1 LKELIV
7 YSEEVNNAM
16 SCGVPVVAL
25 ESTIIAH
32 GMPYPENVH
41 TAKRLGNIIREA
53 GCVPAIIAI
62 SDGKVCVGIDDAL
75 LERIAKEKEV
85 LKVSRR
91 DIPIAIASKALGATT
106 VSGTLVIAHAAG
118 IKVFVTGGIGG
129 AHRGSETSMD
139 ISADLEELAISD
151 VAVVCAGIK
160 AILDLPKTLEI
171 LETKGVP
178 VVGYKTDELPAFYTR
193 KSGIKLVATADT
205 VDDIALIMKS
215 KWDLGINGSILI
227 TNPIPKEFEADAEEI
242 NVAIEE
248 ALILANKKCISG
260 KGITPFILSHVS
272 ELTGGHSLAANV
284 ALVENNARLGAQIA
298 FTFSKLV

>member
-1 LKELIV
+1 MKELIV

-32 GMPYPENVH
+32 GMPYPENVN

-53 GCVPAIIAI
+53 GCIPAIIAI
-62 SDGKVCVGIDDAL
+62 SEGKVCVGIDDAL
-75 LERIAKEKEV
+75 LERIAKEKGV

-106 VSGTLVIAHAAG
+106 VSGTLVIAHATG

-129 AHRGSETSMD
+129 AHRGSEISMD

-151 VAVVCAGIK
+151 VTVVCAGIK

-205 VDDIALIMKS
+205 VDEIALIMKS

-227 TNPIPKEFEADAEEI
+227 TNPIPKEFEADSKVI
-242 NVAIEE
+242 NVAIEN
-248 ALILANKKCISG
+248 ALLLANKKGVRG
-260 KGITPFILSHVS
+260 KEITPFILSHVS
-272 ELTGGHSLAANV
+272 EATGGDSLAANV

-298 FTFSKLV
+298 FAFSKLV

>member
-1 LKELIV
+1 MKALIV
-7 YSEEVNNAM
+7 YSEEVREAM
-16 SCGVPVVAL
+16 ASGMPVVAL

-32 GMPYPENVH
+32 GMPYPENVN
-41 TAKRLGNIIREA
+41 TAKRLGNIIRDA
-53 GCVPAIIAI
+53 GCVPAIVAV
-62 SDGKVCVGIDDAL
+62 SEGKVCVGIDDVL
-75 LERIAKEKEV
+75 LERIAKEKGV

-129 AHRGSETSMD
+129 AHRGAETSMD
-139 ISADLEELAISD
+139 VSSDLEELAISD
-151 VAVVCAGIK
+151 VAVVSAGVK

-193 KSGIKLVATADT
+193 TSGLKLVARADT
-205 VDDIALIMKS
+205 VDEVACIMKS
-215 KWDLGINGSILI
+215 KWDLGISGSVLI
-227 TNPIPKEFEADAEEI
+227 ANPIPQEFEADSKVI
-242 NVAIEE
+242 NAAIEN
-248 ALILANKKCISG
+248 ALIRASEEGIAG
-260 KGITPFILSHVS
+260 KEITPFILSLVS
-272 ELTGGHSLAANV
+272 EATGGDSLAANV

-298 FTFSKLV
+298 FAFSKLV

>member
-1 LKELIV
+1 VKALIA
-7 YSEEVNNAM
+7 YSEEVREAM
-16 SCGVPVVAL
+16 RCGVPVVAL

-32 GMPYPENVH
+32 GMPYPENVN
-41 TAKRLGNIIREA
+41 TAKRLGSIIRDA

-62 SDGKVCVGIDDAL
+62 AGGKVCVGIDDAL
-75 LERIAKEKEV
+75 LERIAKEKDV

-129 AHRGSETSMD
+129 AHRGAETSMD
-139 ISADLEELAISD
+139 VSSDLEELAIRD
-151 VAVVCAGIK
+151 VAVVSAGVK

-193 KSGIKLVATADT
+193 KSGLKLVAKADT
-205 VDDIALIMKS
+205 VDDLVNIMKS
-215 KWDLGINGSILI
+215 KWDLGIGGSILI
-227 TNPIPKEFEADAEEI
+227 ANPIPEAFEADPKAI
-242 NVAIEE
+242 NAAIEN
-248 ALILANKKCISG
+248 ALIRAKKAGVAG
-260 KGITPFILSHVS
+260 KEITPFILSHVS
-272 ELTGGHSLAANV
+272 EATGGDSLAANV
-284 ALVENNARLGAQIA
+284 ALVENNARLGAKIA
-298 FTFSKLV
+298 FAFAKRV

>member
-1 LKELIV
+1 MKALIA
-7 YSEEVNNAM
+7 YSEEVREAM
-16 SCGVPVVAL
+16 RCGVPVVAL

-32 GMPYPENVH
+32 GMPYPENVN
-41 TAKRLGNIIREA
+41 TAKRLGSIIRDA

-62 SDGKVCVGIDDAL
+62 AGGKVCVGIDDAL
-75 LERIAKEKEV
+75 LERIAKEKDV

-139 ISADLEELAISD
+139 VSSDLEELAIRD
-151 VAVVCAGIK
+151 VAVVSAGVK

-193 KSGIKLVATADT
+193 KSGLKLVAKADT
-205 VDDIALIMKS
+205 VDELVNIMKS
-215 KWDLGINGSILI
+215 KWDLGIGGSILI
-227 TNPIPKEFEADAEEI
+227 ANPIPEAFEADPKVI
-242 NVAIEE
+242 NAAIEN
-248 ALILANKKCISG
+248 ALIRAKEAGVAG
-260 KGITPFILSHVS
+260 KEITPFILSHVS
-272 ELTGGHSLAANV
+272 EATGGDSLVANV
-284 ALVENNARLGAQIA
+284 ALVENNARLGAKIA
-298 FTFSKLV
+298 FAFAKRV

>member
-1 LKELIV
+1 VKEQIV
-7 YSEEVNNAM
+7 YSEEVKSAIAL
-16 SCGVPVVAL
+16 GVPIVAL

-32 GMPYPENVH
+32 GMPYPENVN
-41 TAKRLGNIIREA
+41 TAKRLGDIIREA

-62 SDGKVCVGIDDAL
+62 ADGKAHIGIDNGL

-91 DIPIAIASKALGATT
+91 DIPFVLASNALGATT
-106 VSGTLVIAHAAG
+106 VSGTLVLANAAG

-129 AHRGSETSMD
+129 AHRGSEKSMD
-139 ISADLEELAISD
+139 ISADLEELAISN
-151 VAVVCAGIK
+151 VAVVSAGVK

-178 VVGYKTDELPAFYTR
+178 VIGYRTDELPAFYTR
-193 KSGIKLVATADT
+193 SSGLKLVATAET
-205 VDDIALIMKS
+205 VNEIALIMKS
-215 KWDLGINGSILI
+215 KWDLGLPGSILVA
-227 TNPIPKEFEADAEEI
+227 NPIPEEFEADAKVI

-248 ALILANKKCISG
+248 ALTLANKEGISG
-260 KGITPFILSHVS
+260 KGITPFLLAHVS
-272 ELTGGHSLAANV
+272 EVTGGHSLSANV

-298 FTFSKLV
+298 FAFSKL

>member
-1 LKELIV
+1 
-7 YSEEVNNAM
+7 M
-16 SCGVPVVAL
+16 RCGVPVVAL

-32 GMPYPENVH
+32 GMPYPENVN
-41 TAKRLGNIIREA
+41 TAKRLGSIIRDA

-62 SDGKVCVGIDDAL
+62 AGGKVCVGIDDAL
-75 LERIAKEKEV
+75 LERIAKEKDV

-129 AHRGSETSMD
+129 AHRGAETSMD
-139 ISADLEELAISD
+139 VSSDLEELAIRD
-151 VAVVCAGIK
+151 VAVVSAGVK

-193 KSGIKLVATADT
+193 KSGLKLVAKADT
-205 VDDIALIMKS
+205 VDELVNIMKS
-215 KWDLGINGSILI
+215 KWDLGIGGSILI
-227 TNPIPKEFEADAEEI
+227 ANPIPEAFEADPKVI
-242 NVAIEE
+242 NAAIEN
-248 ALILANKKCISG
+248 ALIRAKEAGVAG
-260 KGITPFILSHVS
+260 KEITPFILSHVS
-272 ELTGGHSLAANV
+272 EATGGDSLVANV
-284 ALVENNARLGAQIA
+284 ALVENNARLGAKIA
-298 FTFSKLV
+298 FAFAKRV

>member
-1 LKELIV
+1 MKALIV
-7 YSEEVNNAM
+7 YSEEVREAM
-16 SCGVPVVAL
+16 ASGMPVVAL

-32 GMPYPENVH
+32 GMPYPENVN
-41 TAKRLGNIIREA
+41 TAKRLGNIIRDA
-53 GCVPAIIAI
+53 GCVPAIVAV
-62 SDGKVCVGIDDAL
+62 SEGKVCVGIDDVL
-75 LERIAKEKEV
+75 LERIAKEKGV

-129 AHRGSETSMD
+129 AHRGAETSMD
-139 ISADLEELAISD
+139 VSSDLEELAMSD
-151 VAVVCAGIK
+151 VAVVSAGVK

-193 KSGIKLVATADT
+193 TSGLKLVARANT
-205 VDDIALIMKS
+205 VDEVACIMKS
-215 KWDLGINGSILI
+215 KWDLGISGSVLI
-227 TNPIPKEFEADAEEI
+227 ANPIPQEFEADSKVI
-242 NVAIEE
+242 NAAIEN
-248 ALILANKKCISG
+248 ALIRASEEGIAG
-260 KGITPFILSHVS
+260 KEITPFILSLVS
-272 ELTGGHSLAANV
+272 EATGGDSLAANV

-298 FTFSKLV
+298 FAFSKLV

>member
-1 LKELIV
+1 MA
-7 YSEEVNNAM
+7 SGM
-16 SCGVPVVAL
+16 PVVAL

-32 GMPYPENVH
+32 GMPYPENVN
-41 TAKRLGNIIREA
+41 TAKRLGNIIRDA
-53 GCVPAIIAI
+53 GCVPAIVAV
-62 SDGKVCVGIDDAL
+62 SEGKVCVGIDDVL
-75 LERIAKEKEV
+75 LERIAKEKGV

-129 AHRGSETSMD
+129 AHRGAETSMD
-139 ISADLEELAISD
+139 VSADLEELAMSD
-151 VAVVCAGIK
+151 VAVVSAGVK

-193 KSGIKLVATADT
+193 SSGLKLVARADT
-205 VDDIALIMKS
+205 VDEVACIMKS
-215 KWDLGINGSILI
+215 KWDLGISGSVLI
-227 TNPIPKEFEADAEEI
+227 ANPIPQEFEADSKVI
-242 NVAIEE
+242 NAAIEN
-248 ALILANKKCISG
+248 ALVRANKEGIAG
-260 KGITPFILSHVS
+260 KEITPFILSLVS
-272 ELTGGHSLAANV
+272 EATGGDSLVANV

-298 FTFSKLV
+298 FAFSKLV